1 MLKLGIVSR
10 MSSLTLLKLCFL
22 NLLSDPFG
30 LPGPLG
36 VAVVAE
42 FSDRTFAVTNS
53 ALIVFL
59 FSDPFGLPR
68 PLGVALVEVAVVGTA
83 VVGVVVVDVAV
94 VEVAWVVE
102 KLVRFCLMVPAS

>member
-1 MLKLGIVSR
+1 MVKLGIVSR

-22 NLLSDPFG
+22 NLLSEPFG

-36 VAVVAE
+36 VAVVAD
-42 FSDRTFAVTNS
+42 FSDWASAVTNS

-59 FSDPFGLPR
+59 LSDPFGLPR
-68 PLGVALVEVAVVGTA
+68 PLGVAFVEVAVVGVA
-83 VVGVVVVDVAV
+83 VVGVAV

-102 KLVRFCLMVPAS
+102 KLLRFRLMVPAS